1 MSEPIEIV
9 KLTAPMQSVHDMQ
22 QRGAFRRVELVFRM
36 FMRTYPK
43 PLEVPC
49 PANITPG
56 TLANRL
62 REGAKA
68 LLYHR
73 WPQSFSL
80 DEFEAA
86 WKATCIRKTAA
97 GTLVIGLKAEQL
109 SSEEPVSF
117 AAASKSNAGQVI
129 ERIDDEEVL
138 RCLMFLH
145 HRNVFKTHTH
155 IQSLKAELAT
165 WLEEMLKADAL
176 KGWDKKDWSL
186 DFRRHPSEPGWI
198 LG

>member
-1 MSEPIEIV
+1 LS
-9 KLTAPMQSVHDMQ
+9 
-22 QRGAFRRVELVFRM
+22 
-36 FMRTYPK
+36 
-43 PLEVPC
+43 
-49 PANITPG
+49 PATV
-56 TLANRL
+56 ANRL
-62 REGAKA
+62 RNGAKA
-68 LLYHR
+68 LLFHR

-80 DEFEAA
+80 EDFEAA
-86 WKATCIRKTAA
+86 WKACCVRTTAS
-97 GTLVIGLKAEQL
+97 GTLVITLRSAKLEDEA
-109 SSEEPVSF
+109 PVSLL
-117 AAASKSNAGQVI
+117 AASKNHAGQVI
-129 ERIDDEEVL
+129 ERIEDEEVL

-145 HRNVFKTHTH
+145 HKNVFRTHTH